1 VEIVLI
7 VRGFCCLS
15 PGAPGVSEQIRVLS
29 VVGRFLEHSRVFCFR
44 NGAADPLDGAF
55 FIGSADWMYRNLQ
68 ARVEA
73 IAPIETRALREQIW
87 EILQILMRD
96 QRQTWDM
103 RPDGAYVQRQP
114 GQPGNEAGAHEV
126 LMQLTRR
133 RQAPA

>member
-1 VEIVLI
+1 
-7 VRGFCCLS
+7 
-15 PGAPGVSEQIRVLS
+15 
-29 VVGRFLEHSRVFCFR
+29 
-44 NGAADPLDGAF
+44 
-55 FIGSADWMYRNLQ
+55 
-68 ARVEA
+68 VEA